1 MNRLWRIAA
10 TGMFFALLF
19 GGGAIL
25 ALTAFPIIH
34 LTTPSPEK
42 RRTRNQAAIH
52 KAFQIYIALLQ
63 ALRVLDLKII
73 GAEKL
78 NDAGGRM
85 IVANHPSLLDV
96 VLLMALVRRSQCIVK
111 SELWESGTLG
121 RLVRDA
127 GYIRNDLEPEAM
139 LAACRNALAAGETL
153 LIFPEGTRSVPGKP
167 VLFRRGFASIATVL
181 GAEIQTVV
189 ITCNPPTLTKGEKW
203 WMAPVHK
210 PLFVVDV
217 GELIKTSDWI
227 GTEPRSLTSRR
238 LTRHVNNLFAVRLND
253 ARTGIGNQEVDC

>member
-34 LTTPSPEK
+34 LSTPSPEK
-42 RRTRNQAAIH
+42 RRTRNQVAIH
-52 KAFQIYIALLQ
+52 KAFQIYVVLLQ
-63 ALRVLDLKII
+63 ALQVLDLKII
-73 GAEKL
+73 GAENLK
-78 NDAGGRM
+78 DAGGRM

-96 VLLMALVRRSQCIVK
+96 VFLMALVRRSQCIVK

-121 RLVRDA
+121 RLVRGA

-139 LAACRNALAAGETL
+139 LAACRNSLAAGETL
-153 LIFPEGTRSVPGKP
+153 LIFPEGTRSVPGEP
-167 VLFRRGFASIATVL
+167 VTFRRGFANIATVL

-203 WMAPVHK
+203 WSVPVHK
-210 PLFVVDV
+210 PLFTVDI
-217 GELIKTSDWI
+217 GELIRTSEWI
-227 GTEPRSLTSRR
+227 GTEPRSITSRR
-238 LTRHVNNLFAVRLND
+238 LTRYVNNLFAVRLSD
-253 ARTGIGNQEVDC
+253 ARTGIGN

>member
-19 GGGAIL
+19 GGGAVL
-25 ALTAFPIIH
+25 ALTAFPIVH
-34 LTTPSPEK
+34 LTTRSPEE
-42 RRTRNQAAIH
+42 RRTRNQLVIH
-52 KAFQIYIALLQ
+52 KAFRVYVVLLQ

-96 VLLMALVRRSQCIVK
+96 VFLMSLVRRSQCIVK
-111 SELWESGTLG
+111 SELWESNTLG
-121 RLVRDA
+121 RLVRGA

-139 LAACRNALAAGETL
+139 LEACRGSLAAGETL
-153 LIFPEGTRSVPGKP
+153 LIFPEGTRSVPGEP
-167 VLFRRGFASIATVL
+167 VTFRRGFANIATVL

-203 WMAPVHK
+203 WTVPVRK

-217 GELIKTSDWI
+217 SELIKTSDWM
-227 GTEPRSLTSRR
+227 GTEPRSIASRR
-238 LTRHVNNLFAVRLND
+238 LTRHVNNLFAVRLSD
-253 ARTGIGNQEVDC
+253 ARTGIGN

>member
-1 MNRLWRIAA
+1 MYRLWRIAA

-25 ALTAFPIIH
+25 ALTAFPVIH
-34 LTTPSPEK
+34 LTTRSPEK
-42 RRTRNQAAIH
+42 RRTRNQLAIH
-52 KAFQIYIALLQ
+52 KAFRIYIALLQ
-63 ALRVLDLKII
+63 ALQLIDLKIV

-78 NDAGGRM
+78 NGAGGRM

-121 RLVRDA
+121 RLVRGA

-139 LAACRNALAAGETL
+139 LAACRNSLDSGETL
-153 LIFPEGTRSVPGKP
+153 LIFPEGTRSVPGEP
-167 VLFRRGFASIATVL
+167 VIFRRGFANIATLL

-203 WMAPVHK
+203 WSVPVSK
-210 PLFVVDV
+210 PLFVADV
-217 GELIKTSDWI
+217 GELIKTADWI
-227 GTEPRSLTSRR
+227 GTEPRSIASRR
-238 LTRHVNNLFAVRLND
+238 LTRHVNNLFAVRLSD
-253 ARTGIGNQEVDC
+253 ARPGTGN

>member
-34 LTTPSPEK
+34 LTTRSPEK
-42 RRTRNQAAIH
+42 RRTRNRAAIH
-52 KAFQIYIALLQ
+52 KSFQIYIALLQ
-63 ALRVLDLKII
+63 ALQLADLKII

-111 SELWESGTLG
+111 SEFWESGTLG
-121 RLVRDA
+121 RLVRGA
-127 GYIRNDLEPEAM
+127 GYIRNDLEPEAL
-139 LAACRNALAAGETL
+139 LAACRNSLAAGETL
-153 LIFPEGTRSVPGKP
+153 LIFPEGTRSVPGEP
-167 VLFRRGFASIATVL
+167 VAFRRGFANIATLL

-189 ITCNPPTLTKGEKW
+189 ITCDPPTLTKGEKW
-203 WMAPVHK
+203 WSVPVHK
-210 PLFVVDV
+210 PLFAVDV
-217 GELIKTSDWI
+217 GELIKASDWI
-227 GTEPRSLTSRR
+227 GTEPRSIASRR
-238 LTRHVNNLFAVRLND
+238 LTRYVNKLFAERLSD
-253 ARTGIGNQEVDC
+253 ARTRNGN